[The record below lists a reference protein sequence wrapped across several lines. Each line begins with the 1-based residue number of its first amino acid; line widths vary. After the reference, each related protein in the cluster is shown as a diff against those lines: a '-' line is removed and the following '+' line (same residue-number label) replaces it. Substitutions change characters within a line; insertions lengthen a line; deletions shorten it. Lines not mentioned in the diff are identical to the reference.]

1 MEKVPFQLD
10 TKEQSYQSLHKLF
23 VYDVRQNLQFIFLS
37 WYFNGINPREFSLD
51 SQNLILAKKKKLFPL
66 DFHARYSTWHS
77 GSLTLFLGQQTFIY
91 DVFSVSSTHEFM
103 KRLGSLE

>member
-51 SQNLILAKKKKLFPL
+51 SQNLILAKKKNYFPSISTL
-66 DFHARYSTWHS
+66 DIPPGILVHLLYF
-77 GSLTLFLGQQTFIY
+77 
-91 DVFSVSSTHEFM
+91 
-103 KRLGSLE
+103 